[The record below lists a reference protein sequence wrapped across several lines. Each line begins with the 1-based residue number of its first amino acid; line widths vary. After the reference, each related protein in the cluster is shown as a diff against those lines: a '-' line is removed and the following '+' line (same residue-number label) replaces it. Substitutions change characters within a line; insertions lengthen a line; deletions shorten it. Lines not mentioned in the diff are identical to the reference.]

1 MKITDLKP
9 EIVWKFFHQV
19 TQVPRPSK
27 KEGKMI
33 EFLESFA
40 KQYKIAIKKD
50 AVGNI
55 LMSKPATPGKE
66 NLPTVVLQSHMDMVC
81 EKNNGTAHDFD
92 HDPIETIV
100 DGNWL
105 RANGTTLGADNGI
118 GVAAELAILASDDI
132 EHGPIEC
139 LFTVDEETG
148 LTGAKALEKG
158 FMTGDILLNLDSED
172 EGEIFMGCAGG
183 KDTQAVFHYEPR
195 DTNPNMQYFK
205 IEVKGLNGGHSG
217 GEIHKGLGNANK
229 ILVRYLYLLKNQ
241 ADFNLCFIHG
251 GNLRNAIAREAQA
264 TIGLYPEE
272 KEAARI
278 LLNHFTADI
287 ENELKHVDP
296 NVQITMA
303 STDRPDKYISDYDAE
318 KLILALHACP
328 HGVIGM
334 SHDIEGLV
342 ETSTNL
348 ASVKMGDDKY
358 ISDYDAEKLILAL
371 HACPHGVI
379 GMSHDIEGLVETSTN
394 LASVK
399 MGDDSTIIVG
409 TSQRSSIE
417 SCKNMIANQVASVF
431 KLAGAQVTHGDGYP
445 GWAPNP
451 DSKILK
457 VAQETYKRLFNKDAK
472 IMAIH
477 AGLECGLFLEKYPNL
492 DMISF
497 GPTLRD
503 VHSPN
508 ERIQIDTVGL
518 WWSHLLEL
526 LKNIPAK

>member
-27 KEGKMI
+27 KEGKI
-33 EFLESFA
+33 IQYLESFA
-40 KQYKIAIKKD
+40 KEYNVAIKKD
-50 AVGNI
+50 AAGNI
-55 LMSKPATPGKE
+55 LMSKPATPGME
-66 NLPTVVLQSHMDMVC
+66 DRPVVVLQSHMDMVC
-81 EKNNGTAHDFD
+81 EKNNDTKHDFEN
-92 HDPIETIV
+92 DPIETIV
-100 DGNWL
+100 DNEWL

-118 GVAAELAILASDDI
+118 GVAAELALLASDDI

-148 LTGAKALEKG
+148 LSGAKALQKG
-158 FMTGDILLNLDSED
+158 FMTGEILLNLDSED

-183 KDTQAVFHYEPR
+183 KDTQATFHYTPVPTS
-195 DTNPNMQYFK
+195 DQLQYFR
-205 IEVKGLNGGHSG
+205 IDIKGLNGGHSG

-229 ILVRYLYLLKNQ
+229 ILTRFLFLLQKKY
-241 ADFNLCFIHG
+241 AFVLCSIDG
-251 GNLRNAIAREAQA
+251 GNLRNAIAREAHA
-264 TIGLYPEE
+264 VIGIEPSH
-272 KEAARI
+272 KEDVRI
-278 LLNHFTADI
+278 MLNHFAAAI

-296 NVQITMA
+296 NVQVIME
-303 STDRPDKYISDYDAE
+303 STDRPETHIDNATAE

-348 ASVKMGDDKY
+348 ASVKMK
-358 ISDYDAEKLILAL
+358 E
-371 HACPHGVI
+371 
-379 GMSHDIEGLVETSTN
+379 EN
-394 LASVK
+394 
-399 MGDDSTIIVG
+399 TIVVG

-417 SCKNMIANQVASVF
+417 SCKEAVANQVLTTF
-431 KLAGAQVTHGDGYP
+431 LLAGAVVTQGDGYP

-451 DSKILK
+451 NSQILK
-457 VAQETYKRLFNKDAK
+457 VAQETYRKLFDKDAK

-477 AGLECGLFLEKYPNL
+477 AGLECGLFLEKYPHL

-508 ERIQIDTVGL
+508 ERIEIKTVGM

-526 LKNIPAK
+526 LKSIPAK

>member
-118 GVAAELAILASDDI
+118 GVAAELAILATD
-132 EHGPIEC
+132 
-139 LFTVDEETG
+139 
-148 LTGAKALEKG
+148 
-158 FMTGDILLNLDSED
+158 DILLNLDSED

-348 ASVKMGDDKY
+348 ASVKMGD
-358 ISDYDAEKLILAL
+358 
-371 HACPHGVI
+371 G
-379 GMSHDIEGLVETSTN
+379 N
-394 LASVK
+394 
-399 MGDDSTIIVG
+399 TIIVG

>member
-27 KEGKMI
+27 KEGKI
-33 EFLESFA
+33 IQYLEAFA
-40 KQYKIAIKKD
+40 QEYKIAIKKD

-55 LMSKPATPGKE
+55 LMSKTATPGME
-66 NLPTVVLQSHMDMVC
+66 NRPVVILQSHIDMVC
-81 EKNNGTAHDFD
+81 EKNNGTSHDFD
-92 HDPIETIV
+92 NDPIETIV
-100 DGNWL
+100 DGDWL

-118 GVAAELAILASDDI
+118 GVAAELAILASNDI

-183 KDTQAVFHYEPR
+183 KDTQAVFHYEACN
-195 DTNPNMQYFK
+195 TNVNMQYF
-205 IEVKGLNGGHSG
+205 IINIKGLNGGHSG

-229 ILVRYLYLLKNQ
+229 ILVRFLYLLNEKT
-241 ADFNLCFIHG
+241 DFTLCSIDG
-251 GNLRNAIAREAQA
+251 GNLRNAIAREAHA
-264 TIGLYPEE
+264 VIGLYPEDKE
-272 KEAARI
+272 KTRI
-278 LLNHFTADI
+278 MLNHFTADI
-287 ENELKHVDP
+287 EFELKHVDP
-296 NVQITMA
+296 KVQITME
-303 STDRPDKYISDYDAE
+303 SVERPATCLSNFDME
-318 KLILALHACP
+318 KVILSLHACP

-348 ASVKMGDDKY
+348 ASVKMKEGNT
-358 ISDYDAEKLILAL
+358 I
-371 HACPHGVI
+371 VI
-379 GMSHDIEGLVETSTN
+379 
-394 LASVK
+394 
-399 MGDDSTIIVG
+399 G

-417 SCKNMIANQVASVF
+417 SYKIMIANQVASVF
-431 KLAGAQVTHGDGYP
+431 RLAGAVVTHGDGYP

-451 DSKILK
+451 NSNILK
-457 VAQETYKRLFNKDAK
+457 VAQDSYKRLFNKDAK

-508 ERIQIDTVGL
+508 ERIKIDTVGL
-518 WWSHLLEL
+518 WWNHLLEL
-526 LKNIPAK
+526 LKSIPAK